1 MRAWVVGW
9 IPWVVSGVPRSAPLL
24 GMHRLVFGF
33 YSRIG
38 FGVREVTCSIPGRL
52 SAAHCGSSR
61 YSTTETNTSA
71 PGLDNRKYAYYI
83 NTVSYTH
90 LTLPT
95 NDLV

>member
-24 GMHRLVFGF
+24 GMHRFVFGF

-38 FGVREVTCSIPGRL
+38 FGVREVSIPRRL

-61 YSTTETNTSA
+61 YDRN
-71 PGLDNRKYAYYI
+71 
-83 NTVSYTH
+83 
-90 LTLPT
+90 
-95 NDLV
+95 